1 MHASQPTVSR
11 IVVGLDPDGVAEH
24 GVHAALEL
32 ASILSAKLD
41 VVHVVRPFAAL
52 ADVRAF
58 ESAAAEEARL
68 SAARTASLAYL
79 ESLCGKLA
87 LTAPKPRF
95 DEVLT
100 VVAGRPAQELARRA
114 RESGAELVVL
124 GARHRRHG
132 LTLGGTVREMLAS
145 SPCSVWVQ
153 STPVRRI
160 CRVLAPVDLSVASE
174 RSAAVAIEFA
184 RDLGA
189 SVTLLHAFDSMPYVA
204 AVSPDGWS
212 LAPTFAVDEV
222 RRELE
227 REYHAFA
234 AKLGWNGVPHDV
246 VFEEREPCAAILAR
260 ASEHD
265 LVVLG
270 THGRGSALPSVLG
283 GTAWTVLRSVEV
295 PALAVRLADQ
305 LGAPRS

>member
-1 MHASQPTVSR
+1 MSPSHSSVSH
-11 IVVGLDPDGVAEH
+11 IVVGLDPDGIAEH

-41 VVHVVRPFAAL
+41 IVHVVRPFAAL

-58 ESAAAEEARL
+58 ESASHEEARIA
-68 SAARTASLAYL
+68 AARKASLAYL
-79 ESLCGKLA
+79 DSLASRLV

-95 DEVLT
+95 EDLLR
-100 VVAGRPAQELARRA
+100 VVPGRPAKVLARRA
-114 RESGAELVVL
+114 REVGADLIVL
-124 GARHRRHG
+124 GARHRHHG
-132 LTLGGTVREMLAS
+132 LTLGGTVRELLAS

-160 CRVLAPVDLSVASE
+160 RRVLAPVDLSPASE
-174 RSAAVAIEFA
+174 RSAAVAIDLA
-184 RDLGA
+184 RGLGA
-189 SVTLLHAFDSMPYVA
+189 SVTLFHAFDSMPYYA
-204 AVSPDGWS
+204 PVSPDGWALS
-212 LAPTFAVDEV
+212 PAFALDDV
-222 RRELE
+222 RRGLE
-227 REYHAFA
+227 REFHAFA
-234 AKLGWNGVPHDV
+234 EKLEWNGVQHDQ

-283 GTAWTVLRSVEV
+283 GTAWSVLRSVEV
-295 PALAVRLADQ
+295 PALAVRLEDPSA
-305 LGAPRS
+305 APRS

>member
-1 MHASQPTVSR
+1 MSSPQPSVSR

-32 ASILSAKLD
+32 ASILPAKVD
-41 VVHVVRPFAAL
+41 VVHVVRPFTAL
-52 ADVRAF
+52 ADLRVF
-58 ESAAAEEARL
+58 EDTAREEARL
-68 SAARTASLAYL
+68 AAARKASLAYL
-79 ESLCGKLA
+79 ESLCA
-87 LTAPKPRF
+87 RLTLTGRKPRF
-95 DEVLT
+95 EEILS
-100 VVAGRPAQELARRA
+100 VVQGRPAPELARRA
-114 RESGAELVVL
+114 REIGADLVVL

-132 LTLGGTVREMLAS
+132 LTLGGTVRELLAS

-160 CRVLAPVDLSVASE
+160 RRVLAPVDLSLASE
-174 RSAAVAIEFA
+174 RSAAVAIDLA

-189 SVTLLHAFDSMPYVA
+189 RVTLFHAFDSMPYVS
-204 AVSPDGWS
+204 AVSPDGWT
-212 LAPTFAVDEV
+212 LPPAFAIDDV

-227 REYHAFA
+227 REFHA
-234 AKLGWNGVPHDV
+234 LSERLEWNGVQHDL

-283 GTAWTVLRSVEV
+283 GTAWTVMRSVEV
-295 PALAVRLADQ
+295 PALAVRLEDPSA
-305 LGAPRS
+305 ARRP